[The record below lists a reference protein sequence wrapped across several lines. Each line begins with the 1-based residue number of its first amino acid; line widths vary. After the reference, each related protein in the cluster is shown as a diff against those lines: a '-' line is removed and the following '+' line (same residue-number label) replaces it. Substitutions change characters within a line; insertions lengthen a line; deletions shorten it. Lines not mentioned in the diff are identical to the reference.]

1 MRQKLVLEYPIQSS
15 PRVLYARLSTP
26 GGLQEWFADSV
37 NLNGNVFTFVWDGAD
52 QKAELAAKKENKF
65 IRFKWLEEDDDAWFE
80 FRIVIDELTKD
91 VALVIT
97 DCIEED
103 EFEDATELW
112 NSQIQELKHVIGL

>member
-37 NLNGNVFTFVWDGAD
+37 NLNGNIFTFVWDGAE
-52 QKAELAAKKENKF
+52 QKAELAEKKENKF
-65 IRFKWLEEDDDAWFE
+65 IRFSWIDEDDAWFE

-97 DCIEED
+97 DNIEED

>member
-37 NLNGNVFTFVWDGAD
+37 NLNGNIFTFVWDGAE

-65 IRFKWLEEDDDAWFE
+65 IRFSWIDEDDAWFE

-97 DCIEED
+97 DNIEED